1 MINEWISLRW
11 ERGTRYYE
19 VHLQQDLFGEWVLTQ
34 VWGRRGTELG
44 RMVHTPCASYQDG
57 RERLTAVQAR
67 REQRGYKVSEGVR
80 RLPSVRRPTETD
92 PTPTMQTRAVR

>member
-19 VHLQQDLFGEWVLTQ
+19 AHLHQDLWGDWVLTQ

-67 REQRGYKVSEGVR
+67 REQRGYKVREV
-80 RLPSVRRPTETD
+80 V
-92 PTPTMQTRAVR
+92 

>member
-19 VHLQQDLFGEWVLTQ
+19 VHLHQDLWGDWVLTQ

-44 RMVHTPCASYQDG
+44 RMVHTPCASHEEG
-57 RERLTAVQAR
+57 CERLAAVRDR
-67 REQRGYKVSEGVR
+67 REYRGYKVLGG
-80 RLPSVRRPTETD
+80 
-92 PTPTMQTRAVR
+92 